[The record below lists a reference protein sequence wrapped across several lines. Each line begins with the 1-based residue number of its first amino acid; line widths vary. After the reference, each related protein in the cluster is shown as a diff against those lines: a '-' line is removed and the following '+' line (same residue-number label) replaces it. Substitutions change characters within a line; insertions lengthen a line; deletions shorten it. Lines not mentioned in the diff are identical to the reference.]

1 MVRRGLFYI
10 KPALIK
16 EHEKHFID
24 SIGYSISDNTHYH
37 HEYELFVL
45 VDKSATFATF
55 IIMDESGEQVI
66 IHEGLTSNPKL
77 RFLEDILYSW
87 RCHKVSVLSSST
99 AFRDRYY
106 IGCEAITVMYDSG
119 DDYFFNVDTE
129 MTLNEFM
136 TYAEKDGAEEVEVD
150 DFIDVVG
157 QSIAFDKI
165 NPKEV
170 LVKESNNK
178 IKITE
183 SKEEKEMGV
192 IKGFEF
198 GVVGGDRVRLS
209 HLGVAVK
216 NKLGEFVAYD
226 KAKGELINVDLIDLG
241 IDNMIYKMPVAIKE
255 IVVGDV
261 IFHGNVPM
269 VIKKVREDKKLVAI
283 DPYDAEEKVI
293 IPIKNMFGFD
303 FATKVVSMI
312 DFSNLGANEKS
323 PFGNMLPLLLMSKG
337 DGKGMSDMLP
347 LMMLSQGGGAFDM
360 SNPMMMMMM
369 LGDKKG
375 GMSDIL
381 PLMMMSGMNS
391 FGAKPVEKPT
401 E

>member
-1 MVRRGLFYI
+1 MVDGFFYVEPSLVEQNELDFANCIGSKIFNGILRNDYHLFI
-10 KPALIK
+10 LVDRFKG
-16 EHEKHFID
+16 FID
-24 SIGYSISDNTHYH
+24 FIVLNKIGEVVNACQGKIDNPKLDFLQEVFFSSH
-37 HEYELFVL
+37 
-45 VDKSATFATF
+45 F
-55 IIMDESGEQVI
+55 IIMTMMACGTPF
-66 IHEGLTSNPKL
+66 GK
-77 RFLEDILYSW
+77 
-87 RCHKVSVLSSST
+87 
-99 AFRDRYY
+99 RYY
-106 IGCEAITVMYDSG
+106 IGCEKIGLMYESQDE
-119 DDYFFNVDTE
+119 YFFSLTTDIDFDD
-129 MTLNEFM
+129 FM
-136 TYAEKDGAEEVEVD
+136 AEAEEDGCIQE
-150 DFIDVVG
+150 FNTRGLID
-157 QSIAFDKI
+157 SIGESIKFYELKLES
-165 NPKEV
+165 PKE
-170 LVKESNNK
+170 ERNNE

-198 GVVGGDRVRLS
+198 GLVGGDRVRLS

-255 IVVGDV
+255 IVAGDV

-269 VIKKVREDKKLVAI
+269 VIKGVREDKKLVAI

-312 DFSNLGANEKS
+312 DFSNLGANEKT

-347 LMMLSQGGGAFDM
+347 LMMMSQGGGAFDM

-375 GMSDIL
+375 GMSDML
-381 PLMMMSGMNS
+381 PLMMMSGMNP

>member
-1 MVRRGLFYI
+1 MVHGFFYV
-10 KPALIK
+10 
-16 EHEKHFID
+16 E
-24 SIGYSISDNTHYH
+24 SS
-37 HEYELFVL
+37 L
-45 VDKSATFATF
+45 V
-55 IIMDESGEQVI
+55 EQVEKKFI
-66 IHEGLTSNPKL
+66 GCIGSKNVSRILRNDFYLFISMDTFSSCVTVVILNNIGEIVDTYKGKITNPKL
-77 RFLEDILYSW
+77 NFLETYSHSNRFNKMNILG
-87 RCHKVSVLSSST
+87 CGT
-99 AFRDRYY
+99 AFGDRYY
-106 IGCEAITVMYDSG
+106 LGCEKVVIKYESG
-119 DDYFFNVDTE
+119 DGFF
-129 MTLNEFM
+129 
-136 TYAEKDGAEEVEVD
+136 Y
-150 DFIDVVG
+150 DF
-157 QSIAFDKI
+157 KI
-165 NPKEV
+165 NPDFDNFMSEAEDDDCETSTANEFISMLSQDVNFTQLDSEKV
-170 LVKESNNK
+170 AIKESNDKTK
-178 IKITE
+178 IIE

-255 IVVGDV
+255 IVAGDV
-261 IFHGNVPM
+261 IFHGNIPM

-360 SNPMMMMMM
+360 SNPMMMMML

-375 GMSDIL
+375 GMSDML
-381 PLMMMSGMNS
+381 PLMMMSGMNP

>member
-1 MVRRGLFYI
+1 MLHGFFYVESILVEQTKQDFIGCIGSENVSRILRNDYYLFISMDTFSSRVTIAILNNIGEIVDIY
-10 KPALIK
+10 K
-16 EHEKHFID
+16 EKV
-24 SIGYSISDNTHYH
+24 T
-37 HEYELFVL
+37 
-45 VDKSATFATF
+45 
-55 IIMDESGEQVI
+55 
-66 IHEGLTSNPKL
+66 NPKL
-77 RFLEDILYSW
+77 NFLETLSHSNRFNRMDILG
-87 RCHKVSVLSSST
+87 CGT
-99 AFRDRYY
+99 TFGDRYY
-106 IGCEAITVMYDSG
+106 LGCEKVVMKYESG
-119 DDYFFNVDTE
+119 DGFF
-129 MTLNEFM
+129 
-136 TYAEKDGAEEVEVD
+136 Y
-150 DFIDVVG
+150 DF
-157 QSIAFDKI
+157 KI
-165 NPKEV
+165 NPDFGIFMADAEDDECETSTANEFIGVLSENVEFTRLDSKEV
-170 LVKESNNK
+170 VIKESNNK
-178 IKITE
+178 TKIVE
-183 SKEEKEMGV
+183 SKGEKEMGV

-312 DFSNLGANEKS
+312 DFSNLGANEKT

-347 LMMLSQGGGAFDM
+347 LMMMSQGGGAFDM

-375 GMSDIL
+375 SMSDML
-381 PLMMMSGMNS
+381 PLMMMSGMNP